1 MPDHAHL
8 LVPAVDG
15 KSPLDVGSCFKRLVT
30 LEARKLGCSDALWQ
44 RRVHDRGIRTD
55 FNHDPAAAIRYV
67 LDNPVRQGFV
77 SSWERW
83 PLSHLHPEIGLAP

>member
-8 LVPAVDG
+8 LVTAQDG
-15 KSPLDVGSCFKRLVT
+15 KSPLDIGSCFKRLVT
-30 LEARKLGCSDALWQ
+30 IEARKRGHSGALWQ

-55 FNHDPAAAIRYV
+55 FNHDPAAVIRYV
-67 LDNPVRQGFV
+67 LGNPVRQGLV

-83 PLSHLHPEIGLAP
+83 PFSHLHPEIGLAP

>member
-8 LVPAVDG
+8 LVTAEDG
-15 KSPLDVGSCFKRLVT
+15 KSPLDVGSCLKRLVT
-30 LEARKLGCSDALWQ
+30 IEARKLGHSGALWQ

-55 FNHDPAAAIRYV
+55 FNRAPAAVIHYV
-67 LDNPVRQGFV
+67 LGNPVRHGLV

-83 PLSHLHPEIGLAP
+83 PLSHLHPELGIAS